1 MALSENELWQHIRK
15 LEGETVLTL
24 KRRNPNKILS
34 VTNDSVEI
42 KDRSTKPS
50 REDIFCVYQ
59 YVHRVGRVTR
69 EDLYGEG
76 SILGHPYARK
86 TGRIIMSILA
96 RAVPDEILP
105 IPANERLSGIRL
117 RGR

>member
-1 MALSENELWQHIRK
+1 MELCDDELWEHIKEK
-15 LEGETVLTL
+15 LIKGTIVYPPKI
-24 KRRNPNKILS
+24 KRRNEILS
-34 VTNDSVEI
+34 VDGDEVHI
-42 KDRSTKPS
+42 KDRHTKPR

-86 TGRIIMSILA
+86 TGRIIMGILA
-96 RAVPDEILP
+96 NAVRDEIET
-105 IPANERLSGIRL
+105 IPGLSGIRL
-117 RGR
+117 RSQ